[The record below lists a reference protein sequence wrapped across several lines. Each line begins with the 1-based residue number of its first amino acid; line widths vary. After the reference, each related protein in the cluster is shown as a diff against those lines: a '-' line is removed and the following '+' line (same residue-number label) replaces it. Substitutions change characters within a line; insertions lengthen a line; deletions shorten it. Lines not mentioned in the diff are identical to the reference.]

1 MNYTGNEAAGQYG
14 LGPDQ
19 LTKMGIGKQRN
30 CAALYLLREI
40 EVVSW
45 ARYVKRHLGALHSGH
60 SQVVL
65 KLSAVYAGSVGGIA
79 FRADK
84 GSYRR
89 ISFAKAINA

>member
-1 MNYTGNEAAGQYG
+1 MNHTGNEAAGQYG

-40 EVVSW
+40 EVVGC

-60 SQVVL
+60 SPHL
-65 KLSAVYAGSVGGIA
+65 
-79 FRADK
+79 
-84 GSYRR
+84 
-89 ISFAKAINA
+89 N